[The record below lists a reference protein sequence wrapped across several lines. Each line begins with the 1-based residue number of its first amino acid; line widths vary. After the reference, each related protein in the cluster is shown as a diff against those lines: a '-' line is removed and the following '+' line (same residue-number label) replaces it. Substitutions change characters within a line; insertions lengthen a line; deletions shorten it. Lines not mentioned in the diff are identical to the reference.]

1 MNEKIKN
8 NEISEENLEQVNG
21 GRRVVVGDGKMGTC
35 KNAERMPI
43 SLTDVVKNAEIN
55 KTKGAD

>member
-35 KNAERMPI
+35 KKCGTYAYI
-43 SLTDVVKNAEIN
+43 IDGLVKNAEIN

>member
-35 KNAERMPI
+35 KKCGTYAYIIDGR
-43 SLTDVVKNAEIN
+43 SN
-55 KTKGAD
+55 KMWK

>member
-8 NEISEENLEQVNG
+8 NEENLEQVNG

-35 KNAERMPI
+35 KKCGTYAYIIDGRCEKCR
-43 SLTDVVKNAEIN
+43 N
-55 KTKGAD
+55 K

>member
-21 GRRVVVGDGKMGTC
+21 GRRGVVGDGKMGTC
-35 KNAERMPI
+35 KKCGTYAYIIDGRCEKCR
-43 SLTDVVKNAEIN
+43 N
-55 KTKGAD
+55 K